1 MINSKDDTH
10 LIVDT
15 LLKIVDNYKKLFT
28 TMKDNNIIDLTESP
42 KKLSTKFI
50 KRNISTYE
58 QKT

>member
-15 LLKIVDNYKKLFT
+15 LSKIVDNYKKSFT

-50 KRNISTYE
+50 KRKISTYD
-58 QKT
+58 